1 MKLSNCRCTSLDY
14 CSAHAR
20 RTQQT
25 AGRHQLYASGVA
37 ETAFDVLREKM
48 DYGSP
53 HARWLDAPERD
64 RLIRDDL
71 LNLAELA

>member
-1 MKLSNCRCTSLDY
+1 
-14 CSAHAR
+14 
-20 RTQQT
+20 
-25 AGRHQLYASGVA
+25 
-37 ETAFDVLREKM
+37 M

>member
-1 MKLSNCRCTSLDY
+1 
-14 CSAHAR
+14 
-20 RTQQT
+20 
-25 AGRHQLYASGVA
+25 
-37 ETAFDVLREKM
+37 M

-53 HARWLDAPERD
+53 HARWLDVPERD